1 MEELMHP
8 CVPPQPAGIG
18 STIGSRN
25 PARHGLFLRSS
36 SQLAGSSE
44 DSSEMQSEGSDC
56 GMCAPSLKRI
66 SLAKQVL
73 ADSQRYA
80 PVLPRSSGL
89 GRGVPRNTGA
99 LGSLL
104 ARIQVETEPD
114 CLRACLDTLAFL
126 LMDRANRRAVQDCN
140 CLDTVMRVVQS
151 SSPSDTA
158 LQCSALDAVCSLVK
172 SDDQQ
177 KELLWQHPG
186 KARLLSLLAAKL
198 PHSQLAEVLCMLRKV
213 AFTTSTATAA
223 VTPDAAPTALT
234 FPAHTRVR
242 PRPPAPT
249 PLTPSPPSPAA
260 TCIDAAAYSPATDSN
275 AIPARPSP
283 PPQLLEPGLLA
294 AVAGVIS
301 PMMSHAAMLRAL
313 RLLKMCAEGGQHL
326 HLAAWHTVVFKLVPL
341 LREPGSCEATLD
353 VLLTLSEQPSGAFR
367 NIFMA
372 AGAVSPLLTLMLHPN
387 ASIATTAACVVSCLS
402 DSGLSQEQLCREASL
417 LTLLRTLAASTYT
430 DVLVGAVY
438 TMNRLAAARPG
449 VAPFLAAKG
458 TVQLVS
464 GLLGASNAWCDPDLQ
479 LGCCQLVERLRPGGT
494 GQGAASHPA
503 SRLQS
508 STLLPALNSVPGA
521 AAGAGGT
528 AAAGVAVAPA
538 QAVEHCAGRQEECGH
553 GGCGACCEG
562 SRQHSPQRSRLSLH
576 LHSPRACKTHA
587 VPCDLSSC
595 CSLPPT
601 PTLPYPTCVASGH
614 GVRAGSRHSTEALV
628 VAASCSTTCGSGSCC
643 QGLHSPGC
651 LQHVCSTA
659 LPGHLHQRLVE
670 QQPGNFLLHKEE
682 EQAGRGVG
690 GCQGDGQQ
698 PGWWC
703 SSGCTSSDN
712 GTPPE
717 LHQQDDDGAA
727 RAGPGAGAGA
737 FPLHLTQDSHGRVSL
752 HVHVQACLP
761 ASLSGHACGHASTA
775 SPCSHPLHP
784 SAGDYPHQ
792 STCNV
797 SSHNSGVSS
806 ECCHAAGRVVKLP
819 PSRLCLSSAL
829 SMPDSLGFEGAA
841 GGHTHA
847 APHPP
852 TWSHCAL
859 RLPKGCAPCGLVSLC
874 PPSRSHSQQ
883 LECPSQSGRSA
894 PPPVSPTALSSS
906 SSSSSKELV
915 SQPASCSGND
925 SGQGYSRASS
935 SGMCPVPEG
944 CPLAVPLMP
953 FPGPACPACA
963 LTQSQPRACLGQ
975 AAPPHMLVLMPSTPP
990 NSSQLPNYRDK

>member
-151 SSPSDTA
+151 SSLSDTA

-186 KARLLSLLAAKL
+186 KTRLLSLLAAKL

-213 AFTTSTATAA
+213 AFTTSTATAT

-260 TCIDAAAYSPATDSN
+260 TCIDAAAYSPAIDSN

-417 LTLLRTLAASTYT
+417 LTLLRTLAASTHT

-464 GLLGASNAWCDPDLQ
+464 GLLGASNAC
-479 LGCCQLVERLRPGGT
+479 
-494 GQGAASHPA
+494 
-503 SRLQS
+503 
-508 STLLPALNSVPGA
+508 
-521 AAGAGGT
+521 
-528 AAAGVAVAPA
+528 
-538 QAVEHCAGRQEECGH
+538 
-553 GGCGACCEG
+553 
-562 SRQHSPQRSRLSLH
+562 
-576 LHSPRACKTHA
+576 
-587 VPCDLSSC
+587 
-595 CSLPPT
+595 
-601 PTLPYPTCVASGH
+601 
-614 GVRAGSRHSTEALV
+614 
-628 VAASCSTTCGSGSCC
+628 
-643 QGLHSPGC
+643 
-651 LQHVCSTA
+651 
-659 LPGHLHQRLVE
+659 
-670 QQPGNFLLHKEE
+670 
-682 EQAGRGVG
+682 
-690 GCQGDGQQ
+690 
-698 PGWWC
+698 
-703 SSGCTSSDN
+703 
-712 GTPPE
+712 
-717 LHQQDDDGAA
+717 
-727 RAGPGAGAGA
+727 
-737 FPLHLTQDSHGRVSL
+737 
-752 HVHVQACLP
+752 
-761 ASLSGHACGHASTA
+761 
-775 SPCSHPLHP
+775 
-784 SAGDYPHQ
+784 
-792 STCNV
+792 
-797 SSHNSGVSS
+797 
-806 ECCHAAGRVVKLP
+806 
-819 PSRLCLSSAL
+819 
-829 SMPDSLGFEGAA
+829 
-841 GGHTHA
+841 
-847 APHPP
+847 
-852 TWSHCAL
+852 
-859 RLPKGCAPCGLVSLC
+859 
-874 PPSRSHSQQ
+874 HSQQ

-894 PPPVSPTALSSS
+894 PPPVSPTALSSNSSS

-963 LTQSQPRACLGQ
+963 LIQSQPRACLGQ